1 MLLYLSVLASLFLTV
16 FAGHSNI
23 KRHSA
28 LAQRKRD
35 DVSLVKRGQ
44 EFSNVRAT
52 WYQTGLGACGIVNKP
67 SDYIVALNFP
77 QFGHNLYLG
86 PQCFRKIKISYGGK
100 TAIAQITDAC
110 EACPSNGGIDMSE
123 DLFRHF
129 ADPAGGVIAVTW
141 SYVDG
146 DDGGDDPAPKPKPT
160 TKWQAPTPKWTPPA
174 ETTSHHTTHTTSTK
188 TSHSSSSTHSSS
200 EHSSSS
206 TSSSA
211 QATATPGAA
220 NNIANL
226 YQAVLG
232 LANCAVAGASN

>member
-1 MLLYLSVLASLFLTV
+1 MLLYLSILSSLFFTV
-16 FAGHSNI
+16 FAEHSNI
-23 KRHSA
+23 KRHNA

-44 EFSNVRAT
+44 DFSNVRAT
-52 WYQTGLGACGIVNKP
+52 WYQTGLGGCGIWNNP
-67 SDYIVALNFP
+67 SDYIVALNFRM
-77 QFGHNLYLG
+77 FGPNYPG
-86 PQCFRKIKISYGGK
+86 PQCFKKIKISYGGK

-110 EACPSNGGIDMSE
+110 EACPGNGGIDMSE
-123 DLFRHF
+123 GLFRYF
-129 ADPAGGVIAVTW
+129 ADPAGGVISVDW

-146 DDGGDDPAPKPKPT
+146 DEGGGDPAPKPKPT

-174 ETTSHHTTHTTSTK
+174 ETTTHHTTHTTSTK

-200 EHSSSS
+200 SS
-206 TSSSA
+206 TSTSA
-211 QATATPGAA
+211 PAIATPGGA